1 MFILMY
7 LSPKKILFDLQCY
20 FQCIYFENPVC
31 LCSFSRHLIWK
42 TYFYQGTIFNS
53 SNGTTNGPVVLDA
66 GQKEMLDI
74 IIYINIMQFP
84 QFYLTLLILS
94 MDTNVFLSLFHHL
107 YLFSLTGI
115 IKATENQQ
123 ISQLELSQN

>member
-1 MFILMY
+1 
-7 LSPKKILFDLQCY
+7 
-20 FQCIYFENPVC
+20 
-31 LCSFSRHLIWK
+31 
-42 TYFYQGTIFNS
+42 
-53 SNGTTNGPVVLDA
+53 
-66 GQKEMLDI
+66 MLDI
-74 IIYINIMQFP
+74 IIYINIMQFS

-94 MDTNVFLSLFHHL
+94 MDTNVFLSLFRHL

>member
-1 MFILMY
+1 
-7 LSPKKILFDLQCY
+7 
-20 FQCIYFENPVC
+20 
-31 LCSFSRHLIWK
+31 
-42 TYFYQGTIFNS
+42 
-53 SNGTTNGPVVLDA
+53 
-66 GQKEMLDI
+66 
-74 IIYINIMQFP
+74 MQFP

-94 MDTNVFLSLFHHL
+94 MDTNVLLSLFRHL